1 MPLKIVRN
9 DITKMETDAIVNTAN
24 PKPQVGDGVDS
35 KIYEAAGFEQLLAE
49 RSKIG
54 YIERGDAAATPGFN
68 LPAKYIIHAVGT
80 AWFDGN
86 HRERELLKSAYS
98 RSLELAEEL
107 KCKSIA
113 FPLLSSGNYGF
124 PKEEALK
131 IALDAINSFLRTSEM
146 YVYLCVFDRESFG
159 LSKKITDDID
169 EYIDENYAEE
179 FVCKSRRE
187 SVRRFQVREELKVFR
202 QYEAM
207 EDSEPDEHITLAAGA
222 LPKSLSLEELISN
235 AGESFNQRL
244 FRLIDERG
252 MDDVTVYKA
261 ANLDRKLFSKIRCS
275 DTYIPKKKTILA
287 LAAALKLNADEAAD
301 LLVSAGMAF
310 SPSSKQDIILQ
321 YCLSHGIFDVNSINI
336 ILFEYGLPTLDD

>member
-9 DITKMETDAIVNTAN
+9 DITKMKTDAVVNTAN
-24 PKPQVGDGVDS
+24 PRPQVGDGVDS
-35 KIYEAAGFEQLLAE
+35 RIYEAAGFEQLLTE
-49 RSKIG
+49 REKIG
-54 YIERGDAAATPGFN
+54 YIQRGDAAATPGFN

-80 AWFDGN
+80 SWSDGN
-86 HRERELLKSAYS
+86 HGEREILQSAYN

-124 PKEEALK
+124 PKEDALK
-131 IALDAINSFLRTSEM
+131 IALNAINSFLMKSEM
-146 YVYLCVFDRESFG
+146 YVYLCVFDKESFG

-179 FVCKSRRE
+179 IVRENRRE
-187 SVRRFQVREELKVFR
+187 SVRRFRAREELMTFR
-202 QYEAM
+202 QYEAL
-207 EDSEPDEHITLAAGA
+207 EDGEPDEHITLAASA
-222 LPKSLSLEELISN
+222 LPESMSLEELISK

-261 ANLDRKLFSKIRCS
+261 ANLDRKLFSKIRWS

-336 ILFEYGLPTLDD
+336 ILFEYHLPTLDD

>member
-86 HRERELLKSAYS
+86 HRERELLQSAYS

-107 KCKSIA
+107 KCKSVA

-131 IALDAINSFLRTSEM
+131 IALDAINRFLMTSEM
-146 YVYLCVFDRESFG
+146 YVYLCVFDKESFG

-179 FVCKSRRE
+179 NVRKNRRE
-187 SVRRFQVREELKVFR
+187 SVRRFQAREEVKACR

-207 EDSEPDEHITLAAGA
+207 EDSAVDKCVTMGSQA
-222 LPKSLSLEELISN
+222 LSLKELISK

-252 MDDVTVYKA
+252 LDDVTVYKA

>member
-24 PKPQVGDGVDS
+24 PRPQVGDGVDS
-35 KIYEAAGFEQLLAE
+35 RIYEAAGFEQLLSE
-49 RSKIG
+49 REKIG
-54 YIERGDAAATPGFN
+54 YIQRGDAAATPGFN
-68 LPAKYIIHAVGT
+68 LPARYIIHAVGT
-80 AWFDGN
+80 SWADGN
-86 HRERELLKSAYS
+86 HGEREILKSAYS
-98 RSLELAEEL
+98 RSLKLAEEL

-131 IALDAINSFLRTSEM
+131 IALDAINSFLMKSEM
-146 YVYLCVFDRESFG
+146 YVYLCVFDKESFG

-169 EYIDENYAEE
+169 EYIDENYAETAPR
-179 FVCKSRRE
+179 FLRRE
-187 SVRRFQVREELKVFR
+187 RRQFYRDDEDKIELCESVAVT
-202 QYEAM
+202 
-207 EDSEPDEHITLAAGA
+207 SEPMPE
-222 LPKSLSLEELISN
+222 SLSLEELISN

-310 SPSSKQDIILQ
+310 SPSSRQDIILQ

-336 ILFEYGLPTLDD
+336 ILFEYNLPTLDD

>member
-9 DITKMETDAIVNTAN
+9 DITEMEADAIVNTAN
-24 PKPQVGDGVDS
+24 PRPQVGDGVDS
-35 KIYEAAGFEQLLAE
+35 IIYEAAGFEQLLAE
-49 RSKIG
+49 REKIG
-54 YIERGDAAATPGFN
+54 YIQRGDAAATPGFN
-68 LPAKYIIHAVGT
+68 LPARYIIHAVGT
-80 AWFDGN
+80 SWSEGN
-86 HRERELLKSAYS
+86 YGERELLKSAYN

-131 IALDAINSFLRTSEM
+131 IALDTINSFLMKSEM
-146 YVYLCVFDRESFG
+146 YVYLCVFDKESFG
-159 LSKKITDDID
+159 LSKKIIDDID
-169 EYIDENYAEE
+169 EFIDENYAETAPR
-179 FVCKSRRE
+179 FLRRE
-187 SVRRFQVREELKVFR
+187 RRQFYRGDEDKMELCESV
-202 QYEAM
+202 AM
-207 EDSEPDEHITLAAGA
+207 ASEPMH
-222 LPKSLSLEELISN
+222 KSLSLEELISN
-235 AGESFNQRL
+235 AGESFSERL

-321 YCLSHGIFDVNSINI
+321 YCLSHGIFDVNAINI

>member
-9 DITKMETDAIVNTAN
+9 DITKMEADAIVNTAN

-35 KIYEAAGFEQLLAE
+35 KIYEAAGFEQLLVE

-68 LPAKYIIHAVGT
+68 LPAKHIIHAVGT
-80 AWFDGN
+80 SWSDGK
-86 HRERELLKSAYS
+86 HGEQEILKLAYS
-98 RSLELAEEL
+98 RSLKLAEEL

-131 IALDAINSFLRTSEM
+131 IALDAINSFLMTSEM
-146 YVYLCVFDRESFG
+146 YVYLCVFDKESFG

-169 EYIDENYAEE
+169 EYIDENYAEA
-179 FVCKSRRE
+179 FVCKNRRE
-187 SVRRFQVREELKVFR
+187 SVRRFQAREELKTIR
-202 QYEAM
+202 KYEAM
-207 EDSEPDEHITLAAGA
+207 EDSEPDEHITFAASA
-222 LPKSLSLEELISN
+222 LPESITLEELISN
-235 AGESFNQRL
+235 AGESFSERL

-261 ANLDRKLFSKIRCS
+261 ANLDRKLFSKIRCN

-301 LLVSAGMAF
+301 LLVSAGMTF
-310 SPSSKQDIILQ
+310 SPSNKQDIILQ
-321 YCLSHGIFDVNSINI
+321 YCLSHGIFDVNAINI

>member
-9 DITKMETDAIVNTAN
+9 DITKMKTDAVVNTAN
-24 PKPQVGDGVDS
+24 PRPQVGDGVDS
-35 KIYEAAGFEQLLAE
+35 RIYEAAGFEQLFTE
-49 RSKIG
+49 REKIG
-54 YIERGDAAATPGFN
+54 VIRRGDAAATPGFN
-68 LPAKYIIHAVGT
+68 LPARYIIHAAGISW
-80 AWFDGN
+80 ADGN
-86 HRERELLKSAYS
+86 HGEREILQSAYN

-131 IALDAINSFLRTSEM
+131 IALDAINSFLMKSEM
-146 YVYLCVFDRESFG
+146 HVYLCVFDKESFG

-169 EYIDENYAEE
+169 EYIDENYAETAPR
-179 FVCKSRRE
+179 FLRRE
-187 SVRRFQVREELKVFR
+187 RRRFYRGDEDESELCESV
-202 QYEAM
+202 AM
-207 EDSEPDEHITLAAGA
+207 SAEPM
-222 LPKSLSLEELISN
+222 PKSLSLEELISK

-252 MDDVTVYKA
+252 LDDVTVYKA

>member
-24 PKPQVGDGVDS
+24 PRPQAGDGVDS
-35 KIYEAAGFEQLLAE
+35 RIYEAAGFEQLFAE
-49 RSKIG
+49 REKIG
-54 YIERGDAAATPGFN
+54 VIRRGDAAATPGFN
-68 LPAKYIIHAVGT
+68 LPARYIIHTVGISW
-80 AWFDGN
+80 ADGN
-86 HRERELLKSAYS
+86 HGEREILQSAYN

-131 IALDAINSFLRTSEM
+131 IALHAINSFLMTSDM
-146 YVYLCVFDRESFG
+146 YVYLCVFDKESFG

-169 EYIDENYAEE
+169 EYIDENYAETAPR
-179 FVCKSRRE
+179 FLRRE
-187 SVRRFQVREELKVFR
+187 RRRFYRGGEDESELC
-202 QYEAM
+202 ESIAM
-207 EDSEPDEHITLAAGA
+207 ASEPM
-222 LPKSLSLEELISN
+222 PKSLSLEELIFN

-287 LAAALKLNADEAAD
+287 LAAALKLNSDEAAD

-336 ILFEYGLPTLDD
+336 ILFEYHLPTLDD

>member
-1 MPLKIVRN
+1 MK
-9 DITKMETDAIVNTAN
+9 
-24 PKPQVGDGVDS
+24 
-35 KIYEAAGFEQLLAE
+35 
-49 RSKIG
+49 
-54 YIERGDAAATPGFN
+54 
-68 LPAKYIIHAVGT
+68 
-80 AWFDGN
+80 
-86 HRERELLKSAYS
+86 
-98 RSLELAEEL
+98 
-107 KCKSIA
+107 
-113 FPLLSSGNYGF
+113 
-124 PKEEALK
+124 
-131 IALDAINSFLRTSEM
+131 SEM
-146 YVYLCVFDRESFG
+146 YVYLCVFDKESFG

-179 FVCKSRRE
+179 IVRENRRE
-187 SVRRFQVREELKVFR
+187 SVRRFRAREELKTFR

-207 EDSEPDEHITLAAGA
+207 EDSEPDEHITLAAGT
-222 LPKSLSLEELISN
+222 LPKSSSLEELISN
-235 AGESFNQRL
+235 AGESFNKRL

-336 ILFEYGLPTLDD
+336 ILFEYHLPTLDD

>member
-9 DITKMETDAIVNTAN
+9 DITKMKTDAVVNTAN
-24 PKPQVGDGVDS
+24 PWPQVGEGVDS
-35 KIYEAAGFEQLLAE
+35 RVYEAAGYEKLLAE
-49 RSKIG
+49 REKIG
-54 YIERGDAAATPGFN
+54 YIAQGTAAATPGFN
-68 LPAKYIIHAVGT
+68 LPAKHIIHAVGT
-80 AWFDGN
+80 VWLDGK
-86 HRERELLKSAYS
+86 HGERELLQSAYS
-98 RSLELAEEL
+98 RSLKLAEEL
-107 KCKSIA
+107 KCESVA

-131 IALDAINSFLRTSEM
+131 IALNSINSFLKTSEM
-146 YVYLCVFDRESFG
+146 YVYLCVFDKDSFG
-159 LSKKITDDID
+159 LSKRITDDID
-169 EYIDENYAEE
+169 EFIDENYAEAIAE
-179 FVCKSRRE
+179 TD
-187 SVRRFQVREELKVFR
+187 VRKGARSFRNRKELKAFR
-202 QYEAM
+202 QKEVT
-207 EDSEPDEHITLAAGA
+207 EDSAVDKCVTMASRA
-222 LPKSLSLEELISN
+222 LSLEELISN
-235 AGESFNQRL
+235 AGESFNKRL

-252 MDDVTVYKA
+252 MDDVAVYKA

-310 SPSSKQDIILQ
+310 SPSNKQDIILQ